1 MSFSDIRENKILAKI
16 SGSTVIYLCH
26 VYSFFFYFSSDQLK
40 LVQREVIDTY
50 LYYLSQAPSMSE
62 IFLLELKYILRDI
75 NDKCK
80 DENLFLVRSVMLV
93 SSVIKG
99 SWGPENIVQTS
110 GIGMHCWDIL
120 WVQRNN

>member
-16 SGSTVIYLCH
+16 SGFTVICLCH
-26 VYSFFFYFSSDQLK
+26 VYSLFFYFSSDQLK

-50 LYYLSQAPSMSE
+50 LYYLSQAPSLSE
-62 IFLLELKYILRDI
+62 TFLLELKYILRDI

-93 SSVIKG
+93 SPVIKG
-99 SWGPENIVQTS
+99 S
-110 GIGMHCWDIL
+110 
-120 WVQRNN
+120 